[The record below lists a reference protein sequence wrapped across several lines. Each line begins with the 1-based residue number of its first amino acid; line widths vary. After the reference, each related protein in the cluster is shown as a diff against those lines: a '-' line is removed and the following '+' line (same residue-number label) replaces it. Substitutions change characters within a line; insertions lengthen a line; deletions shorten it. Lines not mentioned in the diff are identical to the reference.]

1 MEQKNKEVMEIERE
15 EIENNIKILE
25 KARNKLN
32 NEQKL
37 SEEDLPIENRNEWI
51 NHNNQFIEQKLS
63 VLYFLQEEQEQSL
76 NFYEGRLNIYEF
88 EKPSISEDD
97 FNLLPLTKE
106 EEKDLNDRL
115 RLTAEEENYLENEN
129 RERYYTNKYGEE
141 Y

>member
-37 SEEDLPIENRNEWI
+37 SEEDLSIENRNEWI

-76 NFYEGRLNIYEF
+76 NFYEGRVNYH
-88 EKPSISEDD
+88 
-97 FNLLPLTKE
+97 NLTS
-106 EEKDLNDRL
+106 
-115 RLTAEEENYLENEN
+115 
-129 RERYYTNKYGEE
+129 
-141 Y
+141 